1 MINTETET
9 SGGKTAMNYEA
20 FFETELD
27 ALRDAGNYRVFADI
41 ERKRGSFPKATKHG
55 DGPDEVTVWCSNDYL
70 GMGQSAHV
78 LKAMHE
84 ALDSCGAGAGGTRNI
99 SGTNHHHVLLER
111 ELADLHGKESALLFT
126 SGYVSNWAA
135 LGTLAARLPNCVVL
149 SDACNHASMI
159 EGIRHSRA
167 EYQVFRHNDPAHLD
181 ELLSRIDPSRPK
193 LVAFESVY
201 SMDGDIGPIRE
212 IVEVAEKHG
221 AMTYLDEVH
230 GVGLYGERGGGVA
243 EREGLMDRITVIEGT
258 LGKAFGVMGG
268 YIAASTA
275 LCDFVRS
282 FASGFIFTTA
292 LPPAVAAGAAA
303 SVRHL
308 KASELERARH
318 QDRVAKV
325 RARLDVAGIPHMP
338 NDSHIIPVMVG
349 DPHKCKMISDWLM
362 ENHGIYV
369 QPINYPTVPLGT
381 ERLRIT
387 PSPVHDDADIDRLID
402 ALSEI
407 WGHCALAR
415 TAVAA

>member
-1 MINTETET
+1 
-9 SGGKTAMNYEA
+9 MNYEA
-20 FFETELD
+20 FFESELET
-27 ALRDAGNYRVFADI
+27 LRDAGNYRVFADI
-41 ERKRGSFPKATKHG
+41 ERKRGSFPKAKKHG

-78 LKAMHE
+78 LNAMHE

-111 ELADLHGKESALLFT
+111 ELADLHGKEAALLFT

-167 EYQVFRHNDPAHLD
+167 ERQIFRHNDPAHLD

-212 IVEVAEKHG
+212 IVEVAERHG

-230 GVGLYGERGGGVA
+230 GVGLYGPRGGGVA

-268 YIAASTA
+268 YIAASA
-275 LCDFVRS
+275 NLCDFVRS

-308 KASELERARH
+308 KASEMERARH
-318 QDRVAKV
+318 QDRVARV
-325 RARLDVAGIPHMP
+325 RARLDAAGIPHLP

-362 ENHGIYV
+362 DNHGIYV
-369 QPINYPTVPLGT
+369 QPINYPTVPKKT

-387 PSPVHDDADIDRLID
+387 PAPYHSDGDIEHLVSSLHSLWAR
-402 ALSEI
+402 
-407 WGHCALAR
+407 CALAR
-415 TAVAA
+415 AVA